1 MAKTKKIE
9 EAVEE
14 VVQVEET
21 VQETPVVE
29 ETPKV
34 PQNEDGITDRAY
46 TSQKYKK

>member
-9 EAVEE
+9 ELVEE
-14 VVQVEET
+14 VQAEETVEET
-21 VQETPVVE
+21 VVVE

-34 PQNEDGITDRAY
+34 QQEDGITDRAY

>member
-14 VVQVEET
+14 VQVEET
-21 VQETPVVE
+21 VQETVVVE
-29 ETPKV
+29 EIPKV

-46 TSQKYKK
+46 TSLKYKK

>member
-1 MAKTKKIE
+1 MAKKKVIE

-14 VVQVEET
+14 VQVEET

-34 PQNEDGITDRAY
+34 PQSEDGITDRAY
-46 TSQKYKK
+46 TSLKYKK

>member
-14 VVQVEET
+14 VQVEET
-21 VQETPVVE
+21 VQETVIVE

-46 TSQKYKK
+46 TSLKYKK

>member
-14 VVQVEET
+14 VQVEET
-21 VQETPVVE
+21 VQEIVVVE

-46 TSQKYKK
+46 TSLKYKK

>member
-34 PQNEDGITDRAY
+34 QQEDGITDRAY

>member
-9 EAVEE
+9 EAVET
-14 VVQVEET
+14 VQVEET
-21 VQETPVVE
+21 VQETVVE

-46 TSQKYKK
+46 TSLKYKK

>member
-1 MAKTKKIE
+1 MAKKKVIE

-14 VVQVEET
+14 VQVEET
-21 VQETPVVE
+21 VQETVVVE
-29 ETPKV
+29 ETPKI

>member
-14 VVQVEET
+14 VQVEET
-21 VQETPVVE
+21 IQETVVE

-46 TSQKYKK
+46 TSLKYKK

>member
-14 VVQVEET
+14 TVQVEET
-21 VQETPVVE
+21 IQETVVVE

-46 TSQKYKK
+46 TSLKYKK

>member
-14 VVQVEET
+14 VQVEET
-21 VQETPVVE
+21 IQETVVVE

-46 TSQKYKK
+46 TSLKYKK

>member
-1 MAKTKKIE
+1 MAKKKVIE

-14 VVQVEET
+14 VQVEET

-46 TSQKYKK
+46 TSLKYKK

>member
-14 VVQVEET
+14 TTQEVVEETVQEET
-21 VQETPVVE
+21 VQETPKVE
-29 ETPKV
+29 Y
-34 PQNEDGITDRAY
+34 DGILDRAY

>member
-9 EAVEE
+9 ELVEE
-14 VVQVEET
+14 VQVEET
-21 VQETPVVE
+21 VEETVVVE

-34 PQNEDGITDRAY
+34 QQEDGITDRAY

>member
-14 VVQVEET
+14 AVQVEET
-21 VQETPVVE
+21 VQEAVVE

-34 PQNEDGITDRAY
+34 PQNEDGVTDRAY
-46 TSQKYKK
+46 TSLKYKK

>member
-14 VVQVEET
+14 VQVEET
-21 VQETPVVE
+21 VQETVVVE

-46 TSQKYKK
+46 TSLKYKK

>member
-14 VVQVEET
+14 VQVEET
-21 VQETPVVE
+21 VEETVVVE
-29 ETPKV
+29 ETPKIQ
-34 PQNEDGITDRAY
+34 QNEDGITDRAY

>member
-14 VVQVEET
+14 VQVEET
-21 VQETPVVE
+21 VQETVVVE

>member
-14 VVQVEET
+14 AVQVEET
-21 VQETPVVE
+21 VQETVVE

-34 PQNEDGITDRAY
+34 PQGEDGITDRAY
-46 TSQKYKK
+46 TSLKYKK

>member
-14 VVQVEET
+14 VQVEET
-21 VQETPVVE
+21 VQETVVVE

-34 PQNEDGITDRAY
+34 QDDGITDRAY

>member
-14 VVQVEET
+14 VQLEETVEET
-21 VQETPVVE
+21 VVVE
-29 ETPKV
+29 ETPKI

>member
-14 VVQVEET
+14 VQVEET
-21 VQETPVVE
+21 VQETVVVE
-29 ETPKV
+29 ETTKV

-46 TSQKYKK
+46 TSLKYKK

>member
-14 VVQVEET
+14 AVQVEET
-21 VQETPVVE
+21 VQEAVVE

-34 PQNEDGITDRAY
+34 PQNEDGVTDKAY
-46 TSQKYKK
+46 TSLKYKK

>member
-1 MAKTKKIE
+1 MAKKKVIE
-9 EAVEE
+9 EVVEE

-21 VQETPVVE
+21 VQETVVVE

-46 TSQKYKK
+46 TSLKYKK